1 VPGWIEALRDYW
13 EKLSDRERRMLSIMG
28 GSVLT
33 LLVFVVVWTTSAA
46 VSEVEDE
53 RDAIRAVLADIDRA
67 ADLLAKREAER
78 RALEARYQIKAP
90 ALAAFVESK
99 AKDQGLELRNS
110 FEEPEKT
117 VNGYR
122 KQGVRVGFSGVSLR
136 PVMHLLAAIE
146 SEASPLAVE
155 RLVIEHY
162 TPGDTYKIDLGVS
175 AFDAPKKKSGASAD
189 APPSTGGRRG
199 NAP

>member
-1 VPGWIEALRDYW
+1 MPGWIEALRDYW
-13 EKLSDRERRMLSIMG
+13 EKLSDRERRMLSVMG
-28 GSVLT
+28 GAFAA
-33 LLVFVVVWTTSAA
+33 LLVFAVVWTTSSA

-53 RDAIRAVLADIDRA
+53 RDAIRSVLADIDRA

-78 RALEARYQIKAP
+78 RAMEARYRIKPP

-99 AKDQGLELRNS
+99 AKEQGLELRNS

-117 VNGYR
+117 LNGYR

-146 SEASPLAVE
+146 QEASPLAVE

-162 TPGDTYKIDLGVS
+162 TPGDNYKVDLGVA
-175 AFDAPKKKSGASAD
+175 AFDAPKKKAAAAAASA
-189 APPSTGGRRG
+189 SSGSGG
-199 NAP
+199 P

>member
-28 GSVLT
+28 GAFLT
-33 LLVFVVVWTTSAA
+33 LLVFVMVWTTSSA

-78 RALEARYQIKAP
+78 RALEARYHIKAP

-189 APPSTGGRRG
+189 GPPSTAGRRD

>member
-13 EKLSDRERRMLSIMG
+13 EKLSDRERRMLSITG
-28 GSVLT
+28 GVFVA
-33 LLVFVVVWTTSAA
+33 LLVFAVVWTTSSA

-99 AKDQGLELRNS
+99 AKEQGLELRNS

-117 VNGYR
+117 LNGYR

-146 SEASPLAVE
+146 QEASPLAVE

-162 TPGDTYKIDLGVS
+162 TPGDSYKIDLGVS
-175 AFDAPKKKSGASAD
+175 AFDAPKKKPAAAAAAPAKAD
-189 APPSTGGRRG
+189 RG
-199 NAP
+199 DVP

>member
-90 ALAAFVESK
+90 PLAAFVESK

-146 SEASPLAVE
+146 QEASPLAVE